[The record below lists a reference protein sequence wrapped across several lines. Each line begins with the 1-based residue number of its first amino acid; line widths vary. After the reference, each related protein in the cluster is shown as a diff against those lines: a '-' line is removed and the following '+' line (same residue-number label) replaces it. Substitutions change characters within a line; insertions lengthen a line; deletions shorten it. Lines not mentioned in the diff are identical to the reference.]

1 MKTNKIT
8 TLVIASLSIFSEG
21 ATIQAQLPQ
30 KEIFLSEKAKSVLA
44 GKQIIYIERDQ
55 FAPDHHN
62 TATLFQ
68 YGEINENS
76 FAPGGAMRI
85 FDVDSRKSKTLIEL
99 KDGIVRDPEI
109 SFDGKKVIFSMRK
122 SKEDFYHIYEM
133 NIDGTN
139 LKQLTS
145 AEGISDIDPLYLP
158 DGGIVFTST
167 RQPKYCMCNRHI
179 MGNLF
184 RMNSDG
190 SNITQ
195 IGVSTLFEGHSSLL
209 SDGRILYD
217 RWEYVDRNFGD
228 AQGLWTVNPDGTK
241 HSIYYG
247 NNTASPGG
255 VLEGRQIPGTDLVV
269 CTFSSCHD
277 RPWGAIA
284 VIDRKKGVDGRDAVI
299 KIWPKE
305 TINIVG
311 NGDLDSFKWINC
323 FYEDPYPINKDYFL
337 TSRTIW
343 FKRGPWNIEDSKQG
357 IYLLGMD
364 GTEEL
369 LIEGTKS
376 LYDPQII
383 QPREKPL
390 TLPTMRNFSE
400 KTGRFYVENVYEG
413 THMAGVKKGE
423 AKWLRVVESPE
434 KRTWTK
440 QGWFGQGE
448 QAPGMNWHSFENKQI
463 LGEVPIEE
471 DGSASFIVPAGKHVY
486 FQVLDKD
493 KKMIQSMRS
502 GVSLMP
508 GEINGCVGCHED
520 RLSIPAPLP
529 KRPLALS
536 KKPLELSKWMDKE
549 PFKFSFMEHV
559 QPILD
564 KHCVSC
570 HDFDTKDRKK
580 LVLAKDM
587 NPFFNAAYIN
597 LYVNKIVTL
606 VGGGPAEIQ
615 QAYSWGSHASKLTKI
630 IDNEHKGV
638 KLSAEEKEILYTW
651 MDLNGVYYP
660 VYESAFD
667 DALAGRCPL
676 TNQEVN
682 QLTELTGISLW
693 NLNNFSRNMQAQIA
707 FDRPELSPILD
718 GIQNDKE
725 KYKKALNILKEG
737 KKRLKETPRG
747 DIESKLVPCE
757 RHKAML
763 RKYAEKLEKNESV
776 NACINEGKKIY
787 DNE

>member
-536 KKPLELSKWMDKE
+536 KKPLKLSKWMDKE
-549 PFKFSFMEHV
+549 PFKFSFMEYV

-718 GIQNDKE
+718 GIRNDKE